1 MSRLPLEGIRVID
14 GGDVLAGPYGC
25 TLLGDLGAEV
35 IRVES
40 IQRGARWRGQ
50 IRATGTRPASVSPA
64 NWTYPDGIP
73 GERPY
78 NREPK
83 YNGSNRNKLG
93 ITLNLAH
100 PSGIELFK
108 QLVAV
113 SDVII
118 ENFAAGVYEKLGLGY
133 EALSGINPGIVVVSM
148 PLLGNTGPYRS
159 HRGMGTDLDALSGH
173 ISLRGYSDGNPTQV
187 QPHYH
192 SDSVSGMT
200 AAFAALAALNY
211 RRRTGKGQ
219 FIDVSEGETFLPHL
233 GEAFMDYTM
242 NGRVGRPMGN
252 AHPTM
257 APHGCYR
264 CQGEDSWVTIAVPS
278 NEVWA
283 RFRRAIGD
291 PAWAGEDRFAD
302 AASRWENQAELN
314 PLIER
319 WTIQRSPYEVMQALQ
334 NARVPAGPVLSV
346 DEILVDPHLKERG
359 FFELATHKEAGTH
372 LYPGPSWKFNKTP
385 LSIRMLGS
393 CLGEYNSQILGGL
406 LGLNE
411 AEITELERQQIIGT
425 EYLQAA
431 DQ

>member
-50 IRATGTRPASVSPA
+50 LRTPATRPAAISPA

-83 YNGSNRNKLG
+83 YNGSNRNKMG

-100 PSGIELFK
+100 PKGIELFK

-118 ENFAAGVYEKLGLGY
+118 ENFASGVYEKLGLGY
-133 EALSGINPGIVVVSM
+133 EVLSGINPGIVVVSM
-148 PLLGNTGPYRS
+148 PLLGNTGPSRE

-173 ISLRGYSDGNPTQV
+173 ASLRGYSDGDPTEI

-192 SDSVSGMT
+192 SDSVSGIT

-219 FIDVSEGETFLPHL
+219 FIDVSECETFLPHL

-242 NGRVGRPMGN
+242 NGRVRHPMGN

-264 CQGEDSWVTIAVPS
+264 CQGEDAWVTIAVP
-278 NEVWA
+278 NDEVWA
-283 RFRRAIGD
+283 RFCHAIGD
-291 PAWAGEDRFAD
+291 PAWAEEARFAD
-302 AASRWENQAELN
+302 AVSRWKNQAELN
-314 PLIER
+314 RLIEQ
-319 WTIQRSPYEVMQALQ
+319 WTIQRCPYEVMHLLQ
-334 NARVPAGPVLSV
+334 NARVPAGPVLDV
-346 DEILVDPHLKERG
+346 EEILTDPHMKERG

-372 LYPGPSWKFNKTP
+372 LYPGPPWKFNKTP
-385 LSIRMLGS
+385 LSIRMLGN
-393 CLGEYNSQILGGL
+393 CLGEHNSQILGGL

-411 AEITELERQQIIGT
+411 AEIAELERQQIIGT